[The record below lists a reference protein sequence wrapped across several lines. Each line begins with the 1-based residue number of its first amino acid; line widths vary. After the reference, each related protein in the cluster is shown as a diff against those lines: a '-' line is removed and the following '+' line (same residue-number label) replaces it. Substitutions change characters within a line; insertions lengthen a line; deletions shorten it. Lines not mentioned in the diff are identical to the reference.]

1 MPDNQVPGT
10 ASARS
15 ASVLNLLAGLWL
27 IISPFVLKYHTLH
40 VAAWDTVIVGIIVLV
55 LAWIRA
61 ANPVRLVGLSW
72 INLLL
77 GIWLI
82 VSPFA
87 LAYANMPKATWNNVV
102 FGVVV
107 IILAIWSA
115 AATPA
120 TPQLAGR

>member
-10 ASARS
+10 AGART

-27 IISPFVLKYHTLH
+27 IISPFVLKYNTLQ
-40 VAAWDTVIVGIIVLV
+40 VATWDTVIVGIIVLV

-61 ANPVRLVGLSW
+61 ANPIRLVGLSW

-82 VSPFA
+82 ASPFA
-87 LAYANMPKATWNNVV
+87 LTYSNMPKATWNNVV

-120 TPQLAGR
+120 TPELAGG